1 MLHNLKTLITGLIIG
16 LVIGL
21 WFGVNIGKD
30 QDLFANPF
38 KDKSIQEKLLDSGGE
53 LLEKSGK
60 AIKDKVN
67 SN

>member
-1 MLHNLKTLITGLIIG
+1 MIRYIKSLITGLVVG
-16 LVIGL
+16 LAFGL

-30 QDLFANPF
+30 QNLFANPF
-38 KDKSIQEKLLDSGGE
+38 TDRSIQDKLLDSGGE

>member
-1 MLHNLKTLITGLIIG
+1 
-16 LVIGL
+16 VVGL

-30 QDLFANPF
+30 QNIFANPF
-38 KDKSIQEKLLDSGGE
+38 TDKSIQEKILDSGGE